1 MVNRLSKTCTAL
13 AFISALIQSGQ
24 CPHNYSSSMTIISGF
39 FPSCFTWETA
49 LNPAATNILI
59 PFSCSHLCQPVICHQ
74 SCKYLEISCSEC
86 SYSYVCFLV
95 CGCSKR
101 NKGDHS
107 VFSLSCGGKKKK
119 SKGRPLVFL
128 QEEEGEEAIL
138 QFTFYFLFPSNSCL
152 FIKRLSLLSWS
163 QINFYQW
170 VSV

>member
-95 CGCSKR
+95 CGCSKH

-107 VFSLSCGGKKKK
+107 VFSLSCGKKKK
-119 SKGRPLVFL
+119 KKIKRKTIG
-128 QEEEGEEAIL
+128 
-138 QFTFYFLFPSNSCL
+138 FPSRGGRGRSYSSVHVL
-152 FIKRLSLLSWS
+152 FFIPE
-163 QINFYQW
+163 
-170 VSV
+170 